1 MKFTREQ
8 NMHQMLCRLKEVSKL
23 GNITLACKRMTIRCI
38 HASFSGRSILL
49 CRLTQGIVFFCFG
62 IIFSSPLAISDPSS
76 VCLIIRNLETRQI
89 LYTRPLKP
97 GDAFTY
103 AYTHSVEKLP
113 VYEKFVISENFDLVL
128 TETKIKSLAVL
139 GPILAKGEK
148 IVETKDAFYIKTQRH
163 FKHLSLRV
171 AYFYKQT
178 LAFSDT
184 LIELQQIASG
194 GDPIELSIM
203 RCGQ

>member
-8 NMHQMLCRLKEVSKL
+8 NMHQMLYRLKEVSKL
-23 GNITLACKRMTIRCI
+23 GNITLACKRPAIRCI
-38 HASFSGRSILL
+38 HASVSGRSMLL
-49 CRLTQGIVFFCFG
+49 CRLTAGIVFFYFG
-62 IIFSSPLAISDPSS
+62 IIFSSPLAIACPSS
-76 VCLIIRNLETRQI
+76 GCLIIRNLETCQI
-89 LYTRPLKP
+89 LYTRLLKP

-113 VYEKFVISENFDLVL
+113 VREKFVISENFDLVL

-148 IVETKDAFYIKTQRH
+148 IVETKDTFYIQTQRH

-203 RCGQ
+203 SCGQ